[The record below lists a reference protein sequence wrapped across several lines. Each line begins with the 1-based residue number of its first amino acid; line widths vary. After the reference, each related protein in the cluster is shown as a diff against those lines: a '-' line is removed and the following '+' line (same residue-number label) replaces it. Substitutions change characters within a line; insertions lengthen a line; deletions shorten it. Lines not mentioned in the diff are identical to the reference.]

1 MSLRASSV
9 LPHLAWSRNLI
20 ENRVV
25 VQQNVAVERREFC
38 AMKWSSRSG
47 GGGAAESRER
57 ERGSSAT
64 HTSSLH
70 NTSYH
75 FWSHLKKLF
84 CNPPKMGLELDKINS
99 AKLKGGPLGL
109 IGVPLGT

>member
-1 MSLRASSV
+1 MV
-9 LPHLAWSRNLI
+9 KEFD

-38 AMKWSSRSG
+38 AMKWRRRSSG
-47 GGGAAESRER
+47 EQRER
-57 ERGSSAT
+57 ERGSSVT

-75 FWSHLKKLF
+75 FWPHLKKLF

-109 IGVPLGT
+109 LGVPLGT